1 MKRIG
6 VVSIFDLYNYGNRL
20 QSYATIEFLKKFGFK
35 TRNIIRIKLYRTRR
49 VIRDLLDL
57 FFAKDKEAVSRKKL
71 FMRFSTKNISKDL
84 YYKAKALKN
93 YAYIICG
100 SDQIWNYEFAGHEYF
115 FGTIAPPEKRIAFSA
130 SFGVSEIPESK
141 KEFYKKHLNEMKAIS
156 VREQAGVEIV
166 KELTGR
172 DATLLVDPTM
182 MLSKED
188 WQKVSKKPRF
198 SVPEKYIF
206 TYFLGNVTDEM
217 REFIDKVAKEN
228 DMQIINLEA
237 KEPNNYWY
245 SSGPSEFVWLIEHAS
260 IVLTDSFHG
269 SVFSIINEAPFVVF
283 DRVENIECM
292 NSRIDTLLSTL
303 KLEDRRFDKIDMN
316 KLFEKEY
323 SHVPEIL
330 EREKKK
336 AIEFLKN
343 AMEI

>member
-1 MKRIG
+1 MKRVC
-6 VVSIFDLYNYGNRL
+6 VVSIFDLDNYGNRL
-20 QSYATIEFLKKFGFK
+20 QNYATIELLKEFGFK
-35 TRNIIRIKLYRTRR
+35 TRNVIRIKLYRTRKFVR
-49 VIRDLLDL
+49 AILDL
-57 FFAKDKEAVSRKKL
+57 FFAKDKGAVSRKKL
-71 FMRFSTKNISKDL
+71 FMRFSVKNISKGL

-93 YAYIICG
+93 YDYIVCG
-100 SDQIWNYEFAGHEYF
+100 SDQIWNPEFAGHEYF

-182 MLSKED
+182 MLSKEE
-188 WQKVSKKPRF
+188 WRKVSKKPRF
-198 SVPEKYIF
+198 KVPEKYIF

-217 REFIDKVAKEN
+217 RVFINKVSEEN
-228 DMQIINLEA
+228 NMPIINLEA
-237 KEPNNYWY
+237 KKPNNYWRR
-245 SSGPSEFVWLIEHAS
+245 SGPSEFVWLIEHSAL
-260 IVLTDSFHG
+260 VLTDSFHG
-269 SVFSIINEAPFVVF
+269 SVFSVISEVPFVVF

>member
-1 MKRIG
+1 MLKFEIFTLIG
-6 VVSIFDLYNYGNRL
+6 FENYGNKL
-20 QSYATIEFLKKFGFK
+20 QNYALSEILKKFFGICETYLPQSRINCEAHKAFNALLK
-35 TRNIIRIKLYRTRR
+35 RKFIYYIKRTSIFVKFSVKNIPSKIYN
-49 VIRDLLDL
+49 
-57 FFAKDKEAVSRKKL
+57 RKKEKP
-71 FMRFSTKNISKDL
+71 TID
-84 YYKAKALKN
+84 
-93 YAYIICG
+93 YIICG
-100 SDQIWNYEFAGHEYF
+100 SDQIWNPFVVKEES
-115 FGTIAPPEKRIAFSA
+115 FGTFAPPEKRISFSA

-182 MLSKED
+182 MLSKEE
-188 WQKVSKKPRF
+188 WQKVSKKPKF

-245 SSGPSEFVWLIEHAS
+245 RSGPSEFVWLIEHAS